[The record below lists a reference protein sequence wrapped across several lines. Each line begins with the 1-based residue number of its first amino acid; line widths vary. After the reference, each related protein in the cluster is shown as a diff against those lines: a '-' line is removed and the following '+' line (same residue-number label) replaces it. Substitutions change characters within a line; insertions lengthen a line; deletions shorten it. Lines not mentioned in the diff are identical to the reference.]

1 MDVHYQ
7 QVNGKNVLME
17 ILSSALCFIRRDVDE
32 SEAIDMI
39 KWFIKNYKG
48 EVTTHQ
54 FRTFFPAIGTGQHLS
69 DMVFRCAKRT
79 RIL

>member
-1 MDVHYQ
+1 
-7 QVNGKNVLME
+7 
-17 ILSSALCFIRRDVDE
+17 
-32 SEAIDMI
+32 MI

-48 EVTTHQ
+48 EVTSHQ

-79 RIL
+79 RINFSKNILIFCQNSGP